1 MSLKLTQLNN
11 SYAKSYGKLAVITI
25 IAVYLLILVGGI
37 VRSSGSGM
45 GCPDW
50 PKCFGSWV
58 PPTDESQL
66 PADYQQVYMEKR
78 LAKNERMA
86 QFLERIGMAQTAK
99 ELRTEEAILQE
110 SEFNAVNTWIEYVNR
125 LVGVMIGLLII
136 ATFYR
141 SLKFWNH
148 NRSIT
153 ILSAVALVLVIFQG
167 WLGSLVVSTNLL
179 PWMVTIHMLPAL
191 LLVALLELAA
201 FKVREQTNRQ
211 FVQIKGA
218 TIALWAAI
226 VLTLLQVVLG
236 TQVREAIDTIAA
248 AMSYQNR
255 ELWVDQLD
263 VVFFIHRSFSWLLLL
278 VHIYLIYICSRA
290 KNRELS
296 RWATVL
302 LLVVLTEA
310 VIGIVLSY
318 FGFPA
323 FLQPLHLL
331 LGTLLFGLQFYMLLI
346 VRSSTTQQ
354 ENHKLQTC

>member
-1 MSLKLTQLNN
+1 MKLTPPNK

-25 IAVYLLILVGGI
+25 MAVYLLILVGGI

-66 PADYQQVYMEKR
+66 PADYQQVYLEKR
-78 LAKNERMA
+78 LAKNERLA
-86 QFLERIGMAQTAK
+86 NFLERIGMGNTAH

-110 SEFNAVNTWIEYVNR
+110 SEFNVVNTWIEYINR
-125 LVGVMIGLLII
+125 LVGVAIGLLII
-136 ATFYR
+136 ATFIR
-141 SLKFWNH
+141 SLKFWNYK
-148 NRSIT
+148 RSIT
-153 ILSAVALVLVIFQG
+153 LLSGIALVLVIFQG
-167 WLGSLVVSTNLL
+167 WLGALVVSTNLL

-191 LLVALLELAA
+191 LLVALLELASYRA
-201 FKVREQTNRQ
+201 QEQPARYFTQ
-211 FVQIKGA
+211 AKGA
-218 TIALWAAI
+218 TAALWAAI
-226 VLTLLQVVLG
+226 VLTVLQVVIG

-248 AMSYQNR
+248 GMAYQNR
-255 ELWVDQLD
+255 ALWVDQLD
-263 VVFFIHRSFSWLLLL
+263 VVFYIHRSFSWLLLL
-278 VHIYLIYICSRA
+278 AHIYLLYICIGA
-290 KNRELS
+290 KNRELT

-302 LLVVLTEA
+302 LV
-310 VIGIVLSY
+310 IVLAEAGVGIILAY

-323 FLQPLHLL
+323 VLQPVHLL

-354 ENHKLQTC
+354 VNYKLQTC